1 MPMKPRY
8 QTLAFAL
15 SLCVLSGM
23 EAAAQPPPPCQ
34 ALDDSGRGKL
44 IDYVQKKYKLPTTTT
59 VEIAEA
65 GFVNESCYRK
75 LDFHSGDARKPLNLT
90 LFASPDLRFL
100 SRDLSDVR
108 VDPALEERRQKQ
120 ELLARLSTGG
130 APLLGAKDAPVTV
143 TVFSDFQ
150 CPFCSRAAKG
160 LTQDILPEMSGA
172 VRLEYR
178 NFPLPMHAWARAAAE
193 AAACA
198 RQQGDRYFW
207 SFHDYFFEH
216 QKELKPDTLTQSVL
230 EYAAGLSGFNAQTLS
245 TCLEQKGAS
254 AAVERDVALGK
265 EIGVTGTPTMF
276 VNGERLSGYRAEQ
289 LRAMIER
296 AGPSKEETERQL
308 AK

>member
-1 MPMKPRY
+1 MKSRW
-8 QTLAFAL
+8 QTLASAVSACAL
-15 SLCVLSGM
+15 LGTG
-23 EAAAQPPPPCQ
+23 AAAQSPPPCP

-44 IDYVQKKYKLPTTTT
+44 IDYVQKKYNLPITTPI
-59 VEIAEA
+59 EIAGA
-65 GFVNESCYRK
+65 VFVNESCYRK
-75 LDFHSGDARKPLNLT
+75 LDFHSGDARRPLNLT

-100 SRDLSDVR
+100 TRDLMDVR
-108 VDPALEERRQKQ
+108 VDPAVEERRQRR
-120 ELLARLSTGG
+120 ELLAKLSTGG
-130 APLLGAKDAPVTV
+130 APLLGAKDALVTI

-150 CPFCSRAAKG
+150 CPYCSQAAKG
-160 LTQDILPEMSGA
+160 LTQDILPERSGT

-178 NFPLPMHAWARAAAE
+178 SFPLPMHAWARAAAE

-198 RQQGDRYFW
+198 RQQGDGYFW

-216 QKELKPDTLTQSVL
+216 QKELKPDSLESSVL
-230 EYAAGLSGFNAQTLS
+230 EYAGGLTGFNAQTLR

-265 EIGVTGTPTMF
+265 EVGVTGTPTMF

-296 AGPSKEETERQL
+296 QSAR
-308 AK
+308 

>member
-1 MPMKPRY
+1 MPMKFRW
-8 QTLAFAL
+8 QTLAAAV
-15 SLCVLSGM
+15 SACVLLGTG
-23 EAAAQPPPPCQ
+23 AAAQSPPACP
-34 ALDDSGRGKL
+34 ALDASGRAKL
-44 IDYVQKKYKLPTTTT
+44 IDYVQRKYKLPMTTP
-59 VEIAEA
+59 VEIARA
-65 GFVNESCYRK
+65 VFVNESCYRK
-75 LDFHSGDARKPLNLT
+75 LDFHSGDARRPLNLI

-100 SRDLSDVR
+100 TRDLMDVR
-108 VDPALEERRQKQ
+108 VDPVLEERRQKQ
-120 ELLARLSTGG
+120 ELLAKLATGG
-130 APLLGAKDAPVTV
+130 APLRGAKHAPVTV

-150 CPFCSRAAKG
+150 CPYCSRAAKG
-160 LTQDILPEMSGA
+160 LTQDILPERRGA

-178 NFPLPMHAWARAAAE
+178 SFPLPMHAWARQAAE

-207 SFHDYFFEH
+207 SLHDYFFEH

-230 EYAAGLSGFNAQTLS
+230 EYAGGLSGFNAQTLR

-296 AGPSKEETERQL
+296 QS